1 MKAVLIFLLCFLLTS
16 VNGQNIELV
25 YKGKFISK
33 IPIEAEEFEEKSSVA
48 IEVGFIWRVFIENNY
63 FLVLIETEKLEKNT
77 GAWISNQSDTLLFDV
92 KKKLVYDF
100 STKKIYFYQAYT
112 SANFKQENEKYVGDK
127 SIFYVDKSLPK
138 TSVPLPTLQNISE
151 NGIKKIEGKFLLL
164 EYMSQKKAKI
174 DFQKITSSCKLFEQ
188 KKEVYPLPF

>member
-1 MKAVLIFLLCFLLTS
+1 MKATLTFSLFFLLTS

-33 IPIEAEEFEEKSSVA
+33 IPIEAEEFEEKSSVS
-48 IEVGFIWRVFIENNY
+48 IKVGFIWRVFIENNY

-92 KKKLVYDF
+92 KKKFVYDF

-164 EYMSQKKAKI
+164 EYMSQKKAK
-174 DFQKITSSCKLFEQ
+174 
-188 KKEVYPLPF
+188 KEIYPLPF